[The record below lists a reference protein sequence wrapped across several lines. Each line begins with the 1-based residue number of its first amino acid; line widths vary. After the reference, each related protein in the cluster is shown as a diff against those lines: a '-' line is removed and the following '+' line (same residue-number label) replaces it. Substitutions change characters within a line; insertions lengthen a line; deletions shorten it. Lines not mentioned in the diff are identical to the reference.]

1 MNNNID
7 KPNFY
12 EQLDIVFEKLYTKFG
27 LSKDIIQ
34 LKEDLLYVY
43 ENENQWRCDDL
54 LRAIKPKKWY
64 VDSNGYVQLHN
75 TT

>member
-75 TT
+75 NT